1 MSYSTA
7 NVWAKHVNVG
17 VHEIRQLL
25 VPAHDGIEAVAS
37 GDAEAVASPRG
48 VWSLS
53 RGAGRPHA
61 GDLSAVLPVLAPAS
75 GQLNW
80 AGDRETS
87 GPAAVLRSYV
97 GAIAFTIPGQGG
109 GLRRP
114 QMAAL
119 HSIIGY
125 QSSGVTGPA
134 IVVMPTGTGKT
145 ETMVAWMVA
154 ARPSKLL
161 VVVPSAVLREQVAEK
176 FETLGIL
183 QSVGVVDPTA
193 LRPCVV
199 RLGHRVET
207 ISDAVRLVEHA
218 NVIVATPQSL
228 HASEPEV
235 RARLIELCTHLV
247 VDEAHHAPA
256 DTWTEVVR
264 GFADRPVLLFTAT
277 PFRADGRALPGR
289 TIFRFPLR
297 EAQRDG
303 FFSKIEF
310 KAVVGLGDADE
321 ELAKAALQRLRNDLA
336 TGLEHVMLAR
346 AANKTRA
353 AEILALYERLAGDL
367 NPRLLVEKLPK
378 KTAQGNLK
386 ALRDGTSKIIVCVDM
401 LGEGFDLPTLKV
413 VAFHD
418 PRRSLSPMIQL
429 VGRVARTAS
438 ARRVG
443 AASVFVL
450 QEPRMVLAPMRQLL
464 REDADWNAVLSD
476 ITDRATARAEEVS
489 EFDASFDAAP
499 PDVPVKLLQPKMS
512 AIAFRSS
519 ATEWDPLAAHDVYGE
534 RIMDDV
540 VSVSRIEELAWFVV
554 EHVDDMRW
562 GHLPTLQ
569 QVSYDLIV
577 MFYDRRHGL
586 LFVHGSDTRKD
597 YEALAAAV
605 LAGDATPFTGPDT
618 FRVFGALDRLIPT
631 NVGLLDAVDRDTR
644 FSMYVGSHVETALTE
659 AQSGHKSNTHIAA
672 KAFDDGNGVTIAAAM
687 SGRFWSM
694 STADGLIAWRD
705 WCQRQGE
712 RLTDATIDLRHVFRD
727 MIIPVALTERPE
739 EHLLAMEW
747 PWELYLGATG
757 GPSLRHD
764 NAVYPMLDTELRVTD
779 HSDTGPFLFS
789 VVTPAWEV
797 AYIGT
802 VGPAGLQY
810 QAVGEDIEVEV
821 GGPGRSV
828 PLSDWLRQHRP
839 TLFLSNDVL
848 ITGDDRVLRARTNL
862 EPFDRDRLEP
872 LTWQGVNIR
881 VESQGEHRRPDS
893 IQAYVANVLRG
904 EQDFDVL
911 IDDDRAGEAA
921 DLVGLRIDGEELIVT
936 LVHCKFSTKDTPG
949 SRVADLYEVCG
960 QSMGSA
966 RWRSNS
972 VGPLFVHLHRR
983 VRAFYQRTG
992 ESAFEVGDLE
1002 TLMRLASLAPQLYP
1016 RFVTII
1022 AQPGLSAAACSARQL
1037 DLLAGAENYVR
1048 AVTKG
1053 PLRVLISP

>member
-1 MSYSTA
+1 MSYSTE

-25 VPAHDGIEAVAS
+25 VPAHEGIELSSTGDREVVAS
-37 GDAEAVASPRG
+37 SRG
-48 VWSLS
+48 TWPLS
-53 RGAGRPHA
+53 RGAGRS
-61 GDLSAVLPVLAPAS
+61 GNGFSAVLPVLAPAS
-75 GQLNW
+75 GRLSW
-80 AGDRETS
+80 TGDRGSS
-87 GPAAVLRSYV
+87 GPGAVLQSYL
-97 GAIAFTIPGQGG
+97 GAITFSTPGESG
-109 GLRRP
+109 GLRSP

-125 QSSGVTGPA
+125 QASGVSGA
-134 IVVMPTGTGKT
+134 AVVVMPTGTGKT

-154 ARPSKLL
+154 ARPAKLL
-161 VVVPSAVLREQVAEK
+161 VLVPSAVLREQVAAK

-183 QSVGVVDPTA
+183 QSAAVVKPTA

-199 RLGHRVET
+199 RLGHRIET
-207 ISDAVRLVEHA
+207 TDDAALLVEHS
-218 NVIVATPQSL
+218 NVIVTTPQAL
-228 HASEPEV
+228 YASEPEV
-235 RARLIELCTHLV
+235 RNRLFELCTHLV

-256 DTWTEVVR
+256 ETWTEVVR

-297 EAQRDG
+297 GAQGNG
-303 FFSKIEF
+303 FFSRIEF
-310 KAVVGLGDADE
+310 QAVVGLGNADE
-321 ELAKAALQRLRNDLA
+321 ELAKAAIQRLRSDLSA
-336 TGLEHVMLAR
+336 GFEHVMLAR
-346 AANKTRA
+346 AANKSRA
-353 AEILALYERLAGDL
+353 AEILALYERFAHDL
-367 NPRLLVEKLPK
+367 HPRILVEKLPK
-378 KTAQGNLK
+378 KIARANLE

-438 ARRVG
+438 ERRLG
-443 AASVFVL
+443 SASVFVM
-450 QEPRMVLAPMRQLL
+450 QEPRMILPPMRQLL
-464 REDADWNAVLSD
+464 REDADWNTVLSD

-512 AIAFRSS
+512 AIAFRTS
-519 ATEWDPLAAHDVYGE
+519 ATEWDPLAAHDIYGE
-534 RIMDDV
+534 RIKDDV
-540 VSVSRIEELAWFVV
+540 VSVSRVEELAWFVV
-554 EHVDDMRW
+554 EHTDDMRW

-597 YEALAAAV
+597 YEVLAAAV
-605 LAGDATPFTGPDT
+605 LGGDATLFTGPDT
-618 FRVFGALDRLIPT
+618 FRVFGGLDRLIPT

-705 WCQRQGE
+705 WCLRQGE
-712 RLTDATIDLRHVFRD
+712 RLTDATIDLQHVFRD

-747 PWELYLGATG
+747 PWELYLGASS
-757 GPSLRHD
+757 GPSLRHYD
-764 NAVYPMLDTELRVTD
+764 AAYPILDTDLRVTD
-779 HSDTGPFLFS
+779 HSDAGPFRFS
-789 VVTPAWEV
+789 VATPAWEV
-797 AYIGT
+797 AYTGT
-802 VGPAGLQY
+802 VGPTGVLY
-810 QAVGEDIEVEV
+810 EAVGDEVEVEV
-821 GGPGRSV
+821 GGPGHTAR
-828 PLSDWLRQHRP
+828 LSDWLNRHKP

-848 ITGDDRVLRARTNL
+848 ITGDDRVLRARTDL
-862 EPFDRDRLEP
+862 EPFDRGRLEP
-872 LTWQGVNIR
+872 LPWEGVNKR
-881 VESQGEHRRPDS
+881 VESQGVHRRPDS
-893 IQAYVANVLRG
+893 IQAYVAKFLRG

-921 DLVGLRIDGEELIVT
+921 DLVGLRIDDQELIVT
-936 LVHCKFSTKDTPG
+936 LVHCKFSSEDTPG
-949 SRVADLYEVCG
+949 GRVADLYEVCG
-960 QSMGSA
+960 QSMGSS

-972 VGPLFVHLHRR
+972 AGPLFLHLDRR
-983 VRAFYQRTG
+983 VRAHYQRTG

-1002 TLMRLASLAPQLYP
+1002 TLLRLASLAPQLYP

-1022 AQPGLSAAACSARQL
+1022 AQPGLSIAASSTRQL
-1037 DLLAGAENYVR
+1037 HLLAGAETYVR

-1053 PLRVLISP
+1053 PLRVLVSP